1 MDKKTFQKC
10 RFIGKKVK
18 IIECTDPT
26 WNNIYGQI
34 IDESK
39 NTFLIETGKKK
50 RRIAKNIAKFEFK
63 INNDIITING
73 SKLNYKCED
82 RLKKTR

>member
-1 MDKKTFQKC
+1 MDKKNLHKC
-10 RFIGKKVK
+10 RFIGKKARIV
-18 IIECTDPT
+18 ECTDLT
-26 WNNIYGQI
+26 WINIYGQI

-39 NTFLIETGKKK
+39 NTFLIEKGKKK

-63 INNDIITING
+63 DNNDIITING
-73 SKLNYKCED
+73 LNINYRCED